1 MFRGLFVTGSDTGV
15 GKTVVCAALMHRL
28 RSRAPKIRY
37 WKPFQTGFP
46 PDSDTATVRE
56 LGNCRDSEIADV
68 GIRLAAP
75 LAPLFAARLEKK
87 TVTIDD
93 ALSMTSFDDGRVLV
107 IEGAG
112 GLLVPINEKEM
123 ITDLIARL
131 GMPVV
136 VATRSTLGTINH
148 TLLTLEA
155 LRNRK
160 MTVAGVVMVGDPSP
174 DNQEAIEKF
183 GAVTVLGI
191 MPVFETLNAQTLAQW
206 AETKFDVQDSLSEM
220 IR

>member
-1 MFRGLFVTGSDTGV
+1 MLRGLFVTGSDTGV
-15 GKTVVCAALMHRL
+15 GKTVVSAALMHRL
-28 RSRAPKIRY
+28 RTRTSKVCY

-46 PDSDTATVRE
+46 PDSDTQTVRD
-56 LGNCRDSEIADV
+56 LGNCKDSEISDV

-75 LAPLFAARLEKK
+75 LAPLYAGRLEGK
-87 TVTIDD
+87 TVTIAD
-93 ALSMTSFDDGRVLV
+93 AISRQTLKADAVYI

-123 ITDLIARL
+123 MIDLIARL
-131 GMPVV
+131 AIPVV

-155 LRNRK
+155 LRRRNIPI
-160 MTVAGVVMVGDPSP
+160 AGVVMVGEPSS

-183 GAVTVLGI
+183 GDVTVLGA
-191 MPVFETLNAQTLAQW
+191 MPFFETLDAQSLARW
-206 AETKFDVQDSLSEM
+206 AETHFDVHDDLLEM
-220 IR
+220 VR

>member
-1 MFRGLFVTGSDTGV
+1 MLRGLFVTGSDTGV
-15 GKTVVCAALMHRL
+15 GKTVVSAALMHRL
-28 RSRAPKIRY
+28 RSRVSKICY

-46 PDSDTATVRE
+46 PDSDTQTVRE
-56 LGNCRDSEIADV
+56 LGSCGDSEISDV

-75 LAPLFAARLEKK
+75 LAPLFAARLEGK

-93 ALSMTSFDDGRVLV
+93 AMSMQRFDDGCVYI

-123 ITDLIARL
+123 MTDLIARL
-131 GMPVV
+131 ALPVV
-136 VATRSTLGTINH
+136 VTTRSSLGTINH

-155 LRNRK
+155 LRNRNLK
-160 MTVAGVVMVGDPSP
+160 IAGVVMVGDPSP
-174 DNQEAIEKF
+174 DNRGAIEKF
-183 GAVTVLGI
+183 GDVTVLGV
-191 MPVFETLNAQTLAQW
+191 MPFFETLDVHTVAKW
-206 AETKFDVQDSLSEM
+206 VETNFDVNNHLLEM

>member
-15 GKTVVCAALMHRL
+15 GKTVVSAALMHRL
-28 RSRAPKIRY
+28 RSRVPKICY

-46 PDSDTATVRE
+46 PDSGTATVRE

-68 GIRLAAP
+68 GIRLLAP

-93 ALSMTSFDDGRVLV
+93 ALSATSFDDGGVLV

-123 ITDLIARL
+123 MTDLIARL
-131 GMPVV
+131 AVPVV
-136 VATRSTLGTINH
+136 IATRSTLGTINH

-160 MTVAGVVMVGDPSP
+160 ITVAGVVMVGDPSP

-183 GAVTVLGI
+183 GNVNVLGT
-191 MPVFETLNAQTLAQW
+191 MPF
-206 AETKFDVQDSLSEM
+206 
-220 IR
+220 